1 MPHDHAHHH
10 IDPATGDRRVL
21 WAVLVNLGLTVV
33 QVVAGIVSGSLALIA
48 DAVHNLSDAMALV
61 IAFAARKVAR
71 RPSDEDMTFGYGRI
85 EVVAALVNYTTLIVI
100 ALYLVYEAAMRFADP
115 PGVEGWI
122 VVVVA
127 GVALAID
134 SVTAL
139 LTWRLSKESVNIRV
153 AFLHNVSDALGS
165 VAVIIAGVLILLYD
179 WRLIDPIVT
188 LGIAAYILWMS
199 AKGIVPVARIL
210 MLSSPADIATAE
222 VARAVETVPGVRSVH
237 HLHLW
242 QMEEHAA
249 ALEAHVV
256 VESGDMAE
264 VAEIKG
270 RIRTLLSERFGI
282 RHSTLE
288 TELPDHRCDDAQ
300 RIGHARR

>member
-1 MPHDHAHHH
+1 MPHDYAHHH
-10 IDPATGDRRVL
+10 LDPEAGDRRVL
-21 WAVLVNLGLTVV
+21 WAVLINLGLTAV

-48 DAVHNLSDAMALV
+48 DALHNLSDAMALV
-61 IAFAARKVAR
+61 IAFAARRIAR

-85 EVVAALVNYTTLIVI
+85 EVVAALVNYTVLIVV
-100 ALYLVYEAAMRFADP
+100 ALYLVYEALLRFADP

-134 SVTAL
+134 TMTAL
-139 LTWRLSKESVNIRV
+139 LTWRLSKESVNIRA

-165 VAVIIAGVLILLYD
+165 VAVIVAGALILLFD
-179 WRLIDPIVT
+179 WRLVDPIVT

-199 AKGIVPVARIL
+199 VKGIVPVARIL
-210 MLSSPADIATAE
+210 MLSSPANIATEE
-222 VARAVETVPGVRSVH
+222 VARAVEAVPGVRSVH

-242 QMEEHAA
+242 QMQEHAA

-256 VESGDMAE
+256 IDTRDMEEA
-264 VAEIKG
+264 AAIKG
-270 RIRTLLSERFGI
+270 RIRALLAERFAI

-288 TELPDHRCDDAQ
+288 TELAGERCAEAQ
-300 RIGHARR
+300 RIGHMGR